1 MSTAPK
7 RASGLP
13 AQPPATNDV
22 VDRVG
27 RRRSPALPAAPTKVR
42 IQGLDGARGLAAV
55 GVLTAHV
62 GDYYRSGSA
71 VAGHV
76 VALVGV
82 SLIFFFVLSG
92 FLLFLPYVRALTKD
106 PSSARMPSS
115 KYYATQRMARVFP
128 VYLVIFLI
136 TNYLLQAAYVENPML
151 HGFGTGGGIGMITDR
166 GQLIANLTLMQTYIP
181 AYFQTGL
188 NPSWSLTMEYGF
200 YLALP
205 VLAVV
210 IFVLRRRMSAG
221 PYKLALL
228 AVLILIV
235 MGFAG
240 KLLAPVLISNYFGMD
255 PWFLNWGPN
264 WGAVYLRSFPVSADN
279 YAFGMLAAVVVVAM
293 ERGDLTER
301 FSSRMR
307 LLCILA
313 IPFTAIL
320 FVVMLSLKR
329 QFETTALAMF
339 GGALILLVVAPLA
352 RGQKSVLANWFDA
365 VPFRFLGRVSLSLCL
380 WHYPVMLALGRIG
393 LMHSGSVP
401 AMVKNIALVFGVAL
415 AVSTAS
421 YYCVERPVL
430 NAAKRYGARWR

>member
-1 MSTAPK
+1 
-7 RASGLP
+7 
-13 AQPPATNDV
+13 
-22 VDRVG
+22 
-27 RRRSPALPAAPTKVR
+27 
-42 IQGLDGARGLAAV
+42 
-55 GVLTAHV
+55 
-62 GDYYRSGSA
+62 
-71 VAGHV
+71 
-76 VALVGV
+76 
-82 SLIFFFVLSG
+82 
-92 FLLFLPYVRALTKD
+92 
-106 PSSARMPSS
+106 
-115 KYYATQRMARVFP
+115 
-128 VYLVIFLI
+128 
-136 TNYLLQAAYVENPML
+136 
-151 HGFGTGGGIGMITDR
+151 MITDR

-200 YLALP
+200 YVALP
-205 VLAVV
+205 VLAMV

-235 MGFAG
+235 MGFVG

-264 WGAVYLRSFPVSADN
+264 WGAVYVRSFPVSADN

-301 FSSRMR
+301 FSSRVR

-313 IPFTAIL
+313 IPFIAIL
-320 FVVMLSLKR
+320 FVVMLNLKR
-329 QFETTALAMF
+329 QFETTALAIF
-339 GGALILLVVAPLA
+339 GGVLILLVVAPLA

-365 VPFRFLGRVSLSLCL
+365 APFRFLGRVSLSLCL
-380 WHYPVMLALGRIG
+380 WHYPVMLSLGRMG

-401 AMVKNIALVFGVAL
+401 AMVKNIALVFAVAL